1 MELSLITLTGIFTV
15 ANTVISKSK
24 PNAVGALDGRVA
36 IDVFAVILACK
47 ASYGAGGYIYTP
59 RYANRAYRANK
70 RQWKKYHFHTCEREL
85 PYTHGGESRYI
96 AGR

>member
-15 ANTVISKSK
+15 ANTVISKNK
-24 PNAVGALDGRVA
+24 PKAVGALDGRVA
-36 IDVFAVILACK
+36 IDVFAVIWC
-47 ASYGAGGYIYTP
+47 GGGIDIPP

-70 RQWKKYHFHTCEREL
+70 RQWKKYYFHTCEREL

>member
-1 MELSLITLTGIFTV
+1 MELSLIILTGIFTV

-47 ASYGAGGYIYTP
+47 ASYGAGGV
-59 RYANRAYRANK
+59 
-70 RQWKKYHFHTCEREL
+70 
-85 PYTHGGESRYI
+85 
-96 AGR
+96 